1 MKLTLLLVAL
11 TIAASPAQAAKKKTK
26 ALEPE
31 PERNISVPVPA
42 TELYLSTKPNEDVGP
57 AIASFEFGVS
67 FWAPGEFTRPTYGRG
82 TSTFVASGLP
92 FLYLNRLAPLY
103 LLGEGAN
110 GYGFHSRL
118 GLSFARLERSG
129 QFTSGSSFVTTQT
142 MNLISLRAGVEFLGP
157 RFLGQLI
164 QPYANLSLL
173 PTLGLSSQSQLE
185 GSVSRIGLPL
195 ETGLGL
201 ILHPEFLRE
210 FLGMRNGALG
220 AGAHYIFG
228 TLDNSKMND
237 LSAQIFLRLDI

>member
-1 MKLTLLLVAL
+1 MKLASLLFAVFLL
-11 TIAASPAQAAKKKTK
+11 ASPAHAAKKKTK
-26 ALEPE
+26 TPTPE
-31 PERNISVPVPA
+31 VERNISVPIPA
-42 TELYLSTKPNEDVGP
+42 TELYLSTKPNEDIGP

-92 FLYLNRLAPLY
+92 FLSLNRLAPLY
-103 LLGEGAN
+103 LLGEGAD
-110 GYGFHSRL
+110 GFGFHSRL

-129 QFTSGSSFVTTQT
+129 QLTSGSSFVTTQT
-142 MNLISLRAGVEFLGP
+142 MNLISLRVGAEFLGP
-157 RFLGQLI
+157 RYLGELV
-164 QPYANLSLL
+164 QPYVNLALL

-185 GSVSRIGLPL
+185 GSVSRVGLPI
-195 ETGLGL
+195 ETGAGL
-201 ILHPEFLRE
+201 MLHPGFLKE

-237 LSAQIFLRLDI
+237 TSAQVFLRLDI